1 MVIIAPTKRIPSALG
16 GQGVLLSKLSHDERG
31 DGSLPSIHA
40 GCCCG
45 GALPLQPIIDWRL
58 RALSSFTRGPI
69 GAPYSSLPSGKGG
82 GLTAFTHD
90 NPRGAVRSFRRRC
103 HGVNDRAEEGAG
115 SHLMPF

>member
-1 MVIIAPTKRIPSALG
+1 MVIIAQTKRIPSALG
-16 GQGVLLSKLSHDERG
+16 GQGVLLSKLSHDERD
-31 DGSLPSIHA
+31 DGSLPSIHV

-45 GALPLQPIIDWRL
+45 GALPLQPITDWRL

-90 NPRGAVRSFRRRC
+90 NPRVQSAPSAG
-103 HGVNDRAEEGAG
+103 GVMASMTGQKREPVAT
-115 SHLMPF
+115 